1 LNQGRTWLDPV
12 AKALDG
18 AVAPIDLFIR
28 DDDVGWDD
36 GRLWRLLNLLATHG
50 LPVDLALIPT
60 ELNRTLA
67 SRLIAW
73 SSSAPHAVSLHQ
85 HGFAHVNHEPTGR
98 KIEFGPSREGWQL
111 RRDIAE
117 GRDRLRDMLGPAVDP
132 IFTPP
137 WNRCTQATGHHLV
150 ELGFEALSRE
160 MRAPSL
166 GIPGL
171 VELPVHVDWFAHRK
185 GTRLS
190 RIEFGDLLA
199 RVIDRCGRVGLM
211 LHHGAMDE
219 SERVAVGE
227 LFTLLSE
234 HRSVR
239 PRRMLA
245 LARERAETSSLAC
258 EVEH

>member
-1 LNQGRTWLDPV
+1 LKRGGTWLDPV
-12 AKALDG
+12 SKVLDG

-36 GRLWRLLNLLATHG
+36 GRLWRVLNRLATHG

-67 SRLIAW
+67 SGLVDW
-73 SSSAPHAVSLHQ
+73 SSSSPHPVCFHQ

-117 GRDRLRDMLGPAVDP
+117 GQDRLRDLLGPVVDP

-137 WNRCTQATGHHLV
+137 WNRCTPATGHHLV
-150 ELGFEALSRE
+150 ELGFEVLSRE
-160 MRAPSL
+160 ERAGSL

-171 VELPVHVDWFAHRK
+171 IELPIQVDWFAHRK

-190 RIEFGDLLA
+190 RIEFGELLA
-199 RVIDRCGRVGLM
+199 RAVERSGRVGLM
-211 LHHGAMDE
+211 FHHAAMDGA
-219 SERVAVGE
+219 ERAAAGE
-227 LFTLLSE
+227 LFALLSQHE
-234 HRSVR
+234 SVR

-245 LARERAETSSLAC
+245 LARERAETRSFAS